1 MERTFVRAMRLS
13 EGAPTCARAFFG
25 VLAQFYLHN
34 GLEKPSAIEVQLSTQ
49 ASASTLRSVGASVGV
64 SITCE
69 PAGELGQ
76 GDFELVA
83 LPWIAAQG
91 RCFERVFD

>member
-1 MERTFVRAMRLS
+1 MCMSPFWSTCSDLS
-13 EGAPTCARAFFG
+13 
-25 VLAQFYLHN
+25 AQV
-34 GLEKPSAIEVQLSTQ
+34 LEKPSAIEVQLSTR

-69 PAGELGQ
+69 PARELGQ
-76 GDFELVA
+76 GDFALVA
-83 LPWIAAQG
+83 LSWIAAPG